1 MGDLIQE
8 DLITVRWGPPAK
20 GFTCFSPT
28 PFPDNFH
35 GLPLGSVRLR
45 QYHRSSNI
53 SLKEPFPNVSFGFF
67 ITWYCT
73 SSSHRAAVWHNVN
86 IVTWKHKYWRC
97 WQMEESHCFEGR
109 KGRIGAGIS
118 EWVLPFTCNKLRLY
132 LDTLRHSQPSQLP
145 GFQIHTLPPEVLLLK
160 CSRLQDFLWSIWLK

>member
-1 MGDLIQE
+1 MISFRGFNNGELRS
-8 DLITVRWGPPAK
+8 LHP
-20 GFTCFSPT
+20 FTCFT
-28 PFPDNFH
+28 PFPANFH

-45 QYHRSSNI
+45 QYCRSSNF

-73 SSSHRAAVWHNVN
+73 SSSHRAAVRNNVPRRTLLHEN
-86 IVTWKHKYWRC
+86 TKYWRC

-118 EWVLPFTCNKLRLY
+118 EWVLPFTYNKLQLY

-160 CSRLQDFLWSIWLK
+160 CSHLQDFLWSIWLK